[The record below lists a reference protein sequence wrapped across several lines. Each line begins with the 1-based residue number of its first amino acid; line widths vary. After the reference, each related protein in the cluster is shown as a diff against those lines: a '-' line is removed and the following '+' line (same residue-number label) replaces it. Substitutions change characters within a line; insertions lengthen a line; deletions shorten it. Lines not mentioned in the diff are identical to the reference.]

1 MKKFNYDL
9 LKIEIIDCGIL
20 IFKFIFNNNVPKDIK
35 SLHLKD
41 FEDMKLVTINHL
53 DHTNP
58 ELLHSFID
66 KNVIYIYMRPTV
78 SLRSNLS
85 HENVFKFFK
94 ETYCGNNRREYI
106 YPPTP

>member
-1 MKKFNYDL
+1 MKESNHEL
-9 LKIEIIDCGIL
+9 LKIEIIDCGI
-20 IFKFIFNNNVPKDIK
+20 IVFKFIFNNNVPKNIQSM
-35 SLHLKD
+35 SLKEYD
-41 FEDMKLVTINHL
+41 DMKLVTINHL
-53 DHTNP
+53 NHSNP

-66 KNVIYIYMRPTV
+66 KNIIYIYMRPTV

-94 ETYCGNNRREYI
+94 ETYLGYT